1 MCVCVCACVCVCMC
15 VCTPEQCSDN
25 GALVVFVKH
34 QGEENR
40 PYLAVPTNV
49 IAVHLT
55 MGGRKRVQYNDIMV
69 TIKSAKVMVI
79 THGNRLA

>member
-1 MCVCVCACVCVCMC
+1 MYMSMCVHVCVVYACIHVCVCVDVCVWMCMCVCVHVC
-15 VCTPEQCSDN
+15 VCTPEQRSDN

-49 IAVHLT
+49 IAVHLM
-55 MGGRKRVQYNDIMV
+55 MGGRKRV
-69 TIKSAKVMVI
+69 
-79 THGNRLA
+79 